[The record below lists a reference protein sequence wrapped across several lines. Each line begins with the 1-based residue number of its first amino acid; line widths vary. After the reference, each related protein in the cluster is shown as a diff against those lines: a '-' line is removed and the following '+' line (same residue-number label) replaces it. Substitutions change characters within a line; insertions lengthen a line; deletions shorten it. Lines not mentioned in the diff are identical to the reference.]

1 MNKTRRVTEEW
12 VDGPKTFTVVDCKC
26 GQEVPCYSTWANTC
40 DGCGLEYNMGGQS
53 LAPRERWGEET
64 GETDLDFYML

>member
-40 DGCGLEYNMGGQS
+40 DGCGLEYNKSGQS

-64 GETDLDFYML
+64 GETHLDFYML

>member
-12 VDGPKTFTVVDCKC
+12 VDGPRTFTVVDCKC

-40 DGCGLEYNMGGQS
+40 DGCGSEYNKSGQS

-64 GETDLDFYML
+64 GETHLDFYML

>member
-12 VDGPKTFTVVDCKC
+12 VDGPRTFTVVDCKC

>member
-40 DGCGLEYNMGGQS
+40 DGCGSEYNMGGQS

-64 GETDLDFYML
+64 GETHLDFYML